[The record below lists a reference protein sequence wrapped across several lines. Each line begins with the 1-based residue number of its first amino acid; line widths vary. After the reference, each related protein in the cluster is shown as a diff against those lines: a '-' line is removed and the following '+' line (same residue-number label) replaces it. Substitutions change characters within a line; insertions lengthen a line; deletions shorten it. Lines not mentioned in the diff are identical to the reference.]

1 MDGIRDALAGRLRGA
16 VRACMTGPA
25 QAPTLPT
32 VCDNLAMPRQ
42 FEFAD
47 SEISHIRSTPEGC
60 SIDFSAAMITEMVQG
75 QPSRSRSFSNG
86 LRLVLRQIPADTAPQ
101 VRGFG
106 LLAAGMLR
114 AGDQRHSALPVPSHF
129 GAESMALHLQF
140 ADGQLLELR
149 CQSLRCEVTEEAQE
163 VEVLAC

>member
-1 MDGIRDALAGRLRGA
+1 
-16 VRACMTGPA
+16 MTGPA

-75 QPSRSRSFSNG
+75 QASRSFSNG
-86 LRLVLRQIPADTAPQ
+86 LRLVLRQISATTAPQ
-101 VRGFG
+101 VGGFG
-106 LLAAGMLR
+106 LLAAGMLH
-114 AGDQRHSALPVPSHF
+114 AGDHRHSALPVPSHF

-149 CQSLRCEVTEEAQE
+149 CQSLRCEATEEAQE